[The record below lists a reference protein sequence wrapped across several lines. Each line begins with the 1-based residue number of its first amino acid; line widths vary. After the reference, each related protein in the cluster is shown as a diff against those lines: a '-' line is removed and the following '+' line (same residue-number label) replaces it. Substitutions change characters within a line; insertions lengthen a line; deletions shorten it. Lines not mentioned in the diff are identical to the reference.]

1 MVFMSNLPE
10 PPWSSRKEKA
20 PRVPITRE
28 AIASAALRVI
38 DAEGLDGL
46 SMRRLAEELGCQASA
61 LYTHVSGKEE
71 VLQLVIDRVA
81 GEIEVPDPDPERWQ
95 EQVKDVMRSTHR
107 AFLAHRDLAGASVAS
122 IPTGPNI
129 VLLVDRLLAIFRAG
143 GLPPQVAGY
152 AADLLPQFVTTSAY
166 EFSLF
171 AERMEREPEYFDR
184 LDAYYRELPADR
196 FPVLASMVNELLAP
210 DEAEDARF
218 EFGLDVILRG
228 LAALA
233 EKR

>member
-1 MVFMSNLPE
+1 MSNLPE
-10 PPWSSRKEKA
+10 PPWSSFKA
-20 PRVPITRE
+20 PLRPALTRE
-28 AIASAALRVI
+28 WITDAALRVV

-46 SMRRLAEELGCQASA
+46 SMRRLAEELGCHASA
-61 LYTHVSGKEE
+61 LYSHVSGKDE

-81 GEIEVPDPDPERWQ
+81 AGIDVPDPDPARWQ
-95 EQVKDVMRSTHR
+95 EQVKDVMRATR
-107 AFLAHRDLAGASVAS
+107 TAFLAHRDLAGASVAN

-129 VLLVDRLLAIFRAG
+129 VRLVDRLLAIFRAG

-171 AERMEREPEYFDR
+171 SERMVREPEYFER
-184 LDAYYRELPADR
+184 LDAYYRQLPADQ
-196 FPVLASMVNELLAP
+196 FPVLASMIDELLSP

-218 EFGLDVILRG
+218 EFGLDVIVRG
-228 LAALA
+228 LAARA
-233 EKR
+233 EP